1 MTMWRGFK
9 VFPYPETGRN
19 SSSNLEVN
27 SPSTR
32 IDKELMSNLLVDLRE
47 SRTAAAAASK
57 ASEELMANLI
67 MKFEGAADAS
77 RMEYNTKL
85 MAERTKAKI
94 ALTQAS
100 NAADLRLS
108 SQMLRYETAAA
119 ATAAAS
125 EIMIRALRQETE
137 NASKRCSDETE
148 SKLAIERFTSRLN
161 SDLEIETAEN
171 TIADQRVKYK
181 SAVFMVLALAD
192 ASKKCELE
200 LAQKKAEDSAD
211 ARVAAELE
219 EYGIAAKS
227 AKEEQDAKLQK
238 MKLEYE
244 LASIAAN
251 TASEQT
257 METLKFK
264 AQLATHFAMKQFDFQ
279 ILSERTESK
288 IAAKVA
294 ERANAVTLA
303 NQQYKYETAASAAT
317 EAYKSS
323 MVVLR
328 EDSQVII
335 DAFNAEMVA
344 KDLKYVVAKLS
355 AERLEKQILTDRLEQ
370 AAASAQKESELLLS
384 MCGNVAHDL
393 KSPLH
398 TLVLSIESLR
408 SLDAAVPNSLSS
420 EDLLDTLES
429 ACGFMR
435 CAISRTIDFT
445 EANSSVGLTPCKTAF
460 NLQKSIN
467 TPVKWM
473 RSMLPPGGGISLV
486 LDPLPKEVMTIVSDQ
501 RWFEENLLC
510 LLSNGV
516 KYSSEGIVRIV
527 TAVKHGF
534 IRVTVE
540 DNGIGIVA
548 EERPKL
554 FEQISHV
561 QRMTVGGSGLGL
573 YSLSKR
579 SEAIGG
585 ACGVDDRSDGQ
596 PGSSFWFEVPY
607 DPESSPPSISEE
619 TVAEETDSDKSSS
632 HLKLQLPSPL
642 PMLPGQLED
651 SHPLTVLVVDDSIA
665 VIKILSNKLRSF
677 GHRVET
683 AKDGAEG
690 LQKMIS
696 MGKELD
702 LVIMDLQ
709 MPVMDGIEA
718 TRQYRAW
725 ESETDAAESNSSKE
739 RRNKRLPIICSS
751 ANCGQ
756 RTMVTAMAAGVD
768 SFLPKP
774 FDIAALS
781 SALSEVTDSPLSVLT
796 TRTSKAGDQ
805 VRSGSIV

>member
-1 MTMWRGFK
+1 MTLSDVCHRISDHLCLINYATAMWRGLK
-9 VFPYPETGRN
+9 VSPCPETGRN
-19 SSSNLEVN
+19 SSSNLEGN
-27 SPSTR
+27 SPCTS
-32 IDKELMSNLLVDLRE
+32 IDKELMNNLLEDLRK
-47 SRTAAAAASK
+47 SRLAAAAASK
-57 ASEELMANLI
+57 ASEELMADLI
-67 MKFEGAADAS
+67 IKFDK
-77 RMEYNTKL
+77 KL
-85 MAERTKAKI
+85 VAERTKAKY

-100 NAADLRLS
+100 YAADSRLS
-108 SQMLRYETAAA
+108 SQILQNETTAA
-119 ATAAAS
+119 ATAEAS

-137 NASKRCSDETE
+137 IASKRCSDETE
-148 SKLAIERFTSRLN
+148 SKLAIERFTSRL
-161 SDLEIETAEN
+161 STYLEIEAAEK
-171 TIADQRVKYK
+171 ASARQRVEYE
-181 SAVFMVLALAD
+181 STVYMAMALAY
-192 ASKKCELE
+192 ATKKCELE
-200 LAQKKAEDSAD
+200 LAKKKAEDSAD
-211 ARVAAELE
+211 ARVAAELQE
-219 EYGIAAKS
+219 FCIAAKL
-227 AKEEQDAKLQK
+227 ATEEQDAKLQK
-238 MKLEYE
+238 MKIEYE
-244 LASIAAN
+244 LASKAAN

-257 METLKFK
+257 METLKSK
-264 AQLATHFAMKQFDFQ
+264 AQLATYFAV
-279 ILSERTESK
+279 LSERTGSK
-288 IAAKVA
+288 IAAKAA

-303 NQQYKYETAASAAT
+303 HKQNEYETAASAAT
-317 EAYKSS
+317 EA

-328 EDSQVII
+328 RDSQDII
-335 DAFNAEMVA
+335 DSFNAQIVA
-344 KDLKYVVAKLS
+344 KDLKYGVAKLS
-355 AERLEKQILTDRLEQ
+355 AERLEEQIVTDRLEQ
-370 AAASAQKESELLLS
+370 AAASAQKESDLLLS

-408 SLDAAVPNSLSS
+408 SLDAAVLHSSSS

-460 NLQKSIN
+460 NLQESIN

-473 RSMLPPGGGISLV
+473 RSMLPPGSGISLV

-501 RWFEENLLC
+501 RWFEGNLLC
-510 LLSNGV
+510 LISNGV
-516 KYSSEGIVRIV
+516 KYSSEGIVRVV
-527 TAVKHGF
+527 TAVRRSF
-534 IRVTVE
+534 IRVTVV
-540 DNGIGIVA
+540 DQGIGIVA

-573 YSLSKR
+573 YNLSKR

-607 DPESSPPSISEE
+607 DPESSSPSISEE
-619 TVAEETDSDKSSS
+619 TVEEEEETDSDKSRSRIT
-632 HLKLQLPSPL
+632 LQLPAPL
-642 PMLPGQLED
+642 SMLPGQLED
-651 SHPLTVLVVDDSIA
+651 SRPLHVLVVDDSIA
-665 VIKILSNKLRSF
+665 VVKILSNKLRSF

-690 LQKMIS
+690 LQKMIL

-702 LVIMDLQ
+702 VVIMDLQ

-725 ESETDAAESNSSKE
+725 ESEAETTDSDSSQE

-756 RTMVTAMAAGVD
+756 RTMVTAIAAGVD

-774 FDIAALS
+774 FNLAALS
-781 SALSEVTDSPLSVLT
+781 CALSEVTDSPMSALT
-796 TRTSKAGDQ
+796 APSSKGGDE
-805 VRSGSIV
+805 VRWGSIT

>member
-1 MTMWRGFK
+1 MWRGLK
-9 VFPYPETGRN
+9 VFPYPEKGRN
-19 SSSNLEVN
+19 STSNLEGN
-27 SPSTR
+27 STSTR
-32 IDKELMSNLLVDLRE
+32 IDKEMMNNLLEDLRK
-47 SRTAAAAASK
+47 SRLAAVAASK
-57 ASEELMANLI
+57 SSEELMAELI
-67 MKFEGAADAS
+67 LKFERAANDS
-77 RMEYNTKL
+77 RVEYDTKL
-85 MAERTKAKI
+85 MAERTKAKN
-94 ALTQAS
+94 ALMQAN
-100 NAADLRLS
+100 NAADSRLS
-108 SQMLRYETAAA
+108 SQMQRYESAAA
-119 ATAAAS
+119 ATAEAS
-125 EIMIRALRQETE
+125 EVMIRALRQETVT
-137 NASKRCSDETE
+137 ASKRYSDESD
-148 SKLAIERFTSRLN
+148 SKIAIERFTSRLN
-161 SDLEIETAEN
+161 SDIEIESAEK
-171 TIADQRVKYK
+171 TIAEQQLKYE
-181 SAVFMVLALAD
+181 SAVFMAMALAE
-192 ASKKCELE
+192 ATKKCELE
-200 LAQKKAEDSAD
+200 LAYKKAEDGAD
-211 ARVAAELE
+211 ARVAAEYQE
-219 EYGIAAKS
+219 WCIAANS
-227 AKEEQDAKLQK
+227 AKEEQDAKLLK

-244 LASIAAN
+244 SASIAAN
-251 TASEQT
+251 TASEQS
-257 METLKFK
+257 METLNFK
-264 AQLATHFAMKQFDFQ
+264 AQLATHFATKQFDFQ
-279 ILSERTESK
+279 ILSERTEFK

-317 EAYKSS
+317 EAHKSS

-408 SLDAAVPNSLSS
+408 SLDTALPNTTS

-445 EANSSVGLTPCKTAF
+445 EANSSIGLTPCKTAF

-473 RSMLPPGGGISLV
+473 RSMLPAEGGIRLV
-486 LDPLPKEVMTIVSDQ
+486 LDPLPKEVVTIVSDQ
-501 RWFEENLLC
+501 RWFEENLLS

-516 KYSSEGIVRIV
+516 KYSTEGTVRVI
-527 TAVKHGF
+527 TSLKRGF

-540 DNGIGIVA
+540 DHGIGIVA
-548 EERPKL
+548 EDRPKL
-554 FEQISHV
+554 FEQISQI
-561 QRMTVGGSGLGL
+561 QRITVGGSGLGL

-607 DPESSPPSISEE
+607 DPELSSPSTTEEGMSEE
-619 TVAEETDSDKSSS
+619 TASTKRQNRI
-632 HLKLQLPSPL
+632 KLQIPVCVPA
-642 PMLPGQLED
+642 LPGQLED
-651 SHPLTVLVVDDSIA
+651 SHPLHVLVVDDSIA
-665 VIKILSNKLRSF
+665 VIKILSSKLRSF

-725 ESETDAAESNSSKE
+725 ESETESSESSSCKE
-739 RRNKRLPIICSS
+739 RKNKRLPIICSS

-756 RTMVTAMAAGVD
+756 RTMVTAKAAGVD

-774 FDIAALS
+774 FDLAALS
-781 SALSEVTDSPLSVLT
+781 SALSEATDSPLSALT
-796 TRTSKAGDQ
+796 ARTSRAEDELRGTSP
-805 VRSGSIV
+805 V